1 MSLLVGQTVTK
12 AIAQNLNIT
21 GSEAIA
27 ELSLYTGITAMFLGL
42 VRLVM
47 LVDFISG
54 SLASSFLYKAFYSH
68 KNLALAIA

>member
-27 ELSLYTGITAMFLGL
+27 ELSLYTGIVAMFLGL

-54 SLASSFLYKAFYSH
+54 SLPSSFLYKAFYNH